1 MSLIPIMCQSRNEQ
15 TPVSKSNDEFESFHT
30 SYTKNNITE
39 YEKEEGYAEE
49 KNTLKSKKNMTT
61 H

>member
-1 MSLIPIMCQSRNEQ
+1 MYQSSNEL
-15 TPVSKSNDEFESFHT
+15 TPVSKSNDEVESFHT
-30 SYTKNNITE
+30 SYTKDNITE
-39 YEKEEGYAEE
+39 YEEEEGYAEE